1 MVRAMSK
8 GAKTKKKPW
17 GGRFEGKTDPLVEAF
32 TESVSF
38 DRRLAPYD
46 IQGSIAHAQ
55 MLGETGI
62 IAAREAKQIISGLQ
76 EIASEIEAGTFVFDP
91 ALEDVHM
98 NVEARLIEKVGEVG
112 GKLHT
117 ARSRNDQ
124 VALDVRLYLR
134 EEIDASC
141 ALIRS
146 LQAAILGMAEENL
159 EAIVP
164 GYTHTQRAQPVLF
177 AHHLLAYWEMLG
189 RDLER
194 FSDCYR
200 RVNVLSLGA
209 GALAGV
215 TFPTDPDYVAKLLRF
230 PRVANNSLDAVSDR
244 DFSLEFLGAASIL
257 MMHLSRLS
265 EEIVLWSSAEFGF
278 LELPDSFATGS
289 SMMPQKKNP
298 DVPELI
304 RGKSG
309 RVFGSLI
316 SLLTTMKGLPLSYNR
331 DMQEDKEPLFD
342 AVDTIKACLQ
352 ILSDMLPQ
360 IEIHPKR
367 MRQAAEEGFLNATDL
382 ADYLAGKGLP
392 FRSAHEVVGKVIS
405 YCLKKGKPKIE
416 DLSLKE
422 LQCFSPLFSQD
433 VFPFVSL
440 EACISRRRS
449 AGGTSKERVIAAL
462 KAARETLGSSRE
474 RRTKVQI

>member
-1 MVRAMSK
+1 M
-8 GAKTKKKPW
+8 KKKPW
-17 GGRFEGKTDPLVEAF
+17 GGRFEGNTDQGVEAF

-38 DRRLAPYD
+38 DHRLAPYD

-55 MLGETGI
+55 MLGETRI
-62 IAAREAKQIISGLQ
+62 IAASEAQQIISGLQ
-76 EIASEIEAGTFVFDP
+76 EIASEIEAGKFVFDP

-98 NVEARLIEKVGEVG
+98 NIEARLIEKVGEVG

-124 VALDVRLYLR
+124 VALDIRLYLR
-134 EEIDASC
+134 EEIDTCC
-141 ALIRS
+141 ALIQS
-146 LQAAILGMAEENL
+146 LQGAILKIAEENL
-159 EAIVP
+159 ETILP
-164 GYTHTQRAQPVLF
+164 GYTHTQRAQPILF
-177 AHHLLAYWEMLG
+177 AHHLLAYWEMLQ
-189 RDLER
+189 RDHER
-194 FSDCYR
+194 LSDCYR
-200 RVNVLSLGA
+200 RGNVLPLGA

-215 TFPTDPDYVAKLLRF
+215 TFPIDPDYVARLLHF

-244 DFSLEFLGAASIL
+244 DFSLEFLGTASIL

-298 DVPELI
+298 DVPELV
-304 RGKSG
+304 RGKAG
-309 RVFGSLI
+309 RIFGSLI

-331 DMQEDKEPLFD
+331 DLQEDKEPLFD
-342 AVDTIKACLQ
+342 AVDTIKVCLK
-352 ILSDMLPQ
+352 ILSEMLPQ
-360 IEIHPKR
+360 IKIHSER

-392 FRSAHEVVGKVIS
+392 FRSAHEVVGKIIS
-405 YCLKKGKPKIE
+405 YCLKKGKREIE

-422 LQCFSPLFSQD
+422 LNCFSPLFSQD

-440 EACISRRRS
+440 ESCIGRRRS
-449 AGGTSKERVIAAL
+449 PGGTSKERVIAAL
-462 KAARETLGSSRE
+462 QAAREKLGSPRK
-474 RRTKVQI
+474 RRT

>member
-1 MVRAMSK
+1 MSK
-8 GAKTKKKPW
+8 GTERKKKPW
-17 GGRFEGKTDPLVEAF
+17 GGRFKGKTDQSVEAF
-32 TESVSF
+32 SESVSF
-38 DRRLAPYD
+38 DHRLAPYD
-46 IQGSIAHAQ
+46 IQGSIAHAR

-62 IAAREAKQIISGLQ
+62 IPASEAHEIISGLR
-76 EIASEIEAGTFVFDP
+76 EIASEIEAGKFVFDP
-91 ALEDVHM
+91 VLEDVHM
-98 NVEARLIEKVGEVG
+98 NIEARLIEKVGEVG
-112 GKLHT
+112 GRLHT

-134 EEIDASC
+134 EEIDACCSS
-141 ALIRS
+141 IRS
-146 LQAAILGMAEENL
+146 LQAAILRIAEGNL
-159 EAIVP
+159 ETIVP
-164 GYTHTQRAQPVLF
+164 GYTHTQRAQPILL
-177 AHHLLAYWEMLG
+177 AHHLLAYWEMLQ
-189 RDLER
+189 RDHER
-194 FSDCYR
+194 LSDCHR
-200 RVNVLSLGA
+200 RGNVLPLGA

-215 TFPTDPDYVAKLLRF
+215 TFPIDPDYVAKLLHF
-230 PRVANNSLDAVSDR
+230 PRVASNSLDAVSDR

-278 LELPDSFATGS
+278 FELPDSFATGS

-298 DVPELI
+298 DVPELV

-331 DMQEDKEPLFD
+331 DLQEDKEPLFD
-342 AVDTIKACLQ
+342 AVDTIKACLK
-352 ILSDMLPQ
+352 ILSEMLPR
-360 IEIHPKR
+360 IKIHPER

-392 FRSAHEVVGKVIS
+392 FRSAHEVVGKIIS
-405 YCLKKGKPKIE
+405 FCLKKGKPKIE

-422 LQCFSPLFSQD
+422 LKCFSPLFSQD

-449 AGGTSKERVIAAL
+449 PGGTSKKQVIAAL
-462 KAARETLGSSRE
+462 KAAREALSSSRK